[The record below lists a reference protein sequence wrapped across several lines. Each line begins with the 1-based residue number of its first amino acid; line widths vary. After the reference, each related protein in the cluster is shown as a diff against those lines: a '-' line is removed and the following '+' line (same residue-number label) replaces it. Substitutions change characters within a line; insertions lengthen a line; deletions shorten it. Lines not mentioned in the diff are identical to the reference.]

1 MKKFTKE
8 IKIALVVI
16 AGLIILFF
24 GMNYLKGLDIFS
36 SSNKYFISF
45 KDISGLASSSP
56 IYADGYKVGV
66 VRSINY
72 DYNNAGSIMVEAS
85 IDNQLRIP
93 KGSSAEIISDM
104 LGNVKVNLLLAN
116 NPRERVE
123 PGGIIN
129 GDIKAGTLGQ
139 MKDIVP
145 AVINMLPKL
154 DSIVTSL
161 NILLADPSLANSLH
175 NVEKISN
182 NLIVTTSSL
191 NTMLYNLNK
200 DVPTLMCKAGRI
212 MENTEVLTSNL
223 NKIDVTGTMSR
234 IDDTLDN
241 IHQFTSCLNNN
252 SGSLGLLMNDPCLYN
267 NLNATIKSADSL
279 MIDLKAHPKRY
290 VHFSIFG
297 KKDK

>member
-66 VRSINY
+66 VRNINY

-129 GDIKAGTLGQ
+129 GDINAGALGL

-212 MENTEVLTSNL
+212 MDNTEVLTSNL

>member
-72 DYNNAGSIMVEAS
+72 DYNNAGSIMVEVS

-129 GDIKAGTLGQ
+129 GDINAGALGQ

-212 MENTEVLTSNL
+212 MDNTEVLTSNL

>member
-72 DYNNAGSIMVEAS
+72 DYNNAGSIMVEVS

-129 GDIKAGTLGQ
+129 GDINAGALGQ

-182 NLIVTTSSL
+182 DLIVTTSSL

-212 MENTEVLTSNL
+212 MDNTEVLTSNL

>member
-129 GDIKAGTLGQ
+129 GDINAGALGQ

-212 MENTEVLTSNL
+212 MDNTEVLTSNL

-290 VHFSIFG
+290 VHFSIFV

>member
-36 SSNKYFISF
+36 SSNKYFIFF

-66 VRSINY
+66 VRNINY

-129 GDIKAGTLGQ
+129 GDINAGALGQ

-145 AVINMLPKL
+145 AVIDRK
-154 DSIVTSL
+154 STRL
-161 NILLADPSLANSLH
+161 N
-175 NVEKISN
+175 
-182 NLIVTTSSL
+182 SS
-191 NTMLYNLNK
+191 
-200 DVPTLMCKAGRI
+200 
-212 MENTEVLTSNL
+212 
-223 NKIDVTGTMSR
+223 
-234 IDDTLDN
+234 
-241 IHQFTSCLNNN
+241 H
-252 SGSLGLLMNDPCLYN
+252 
-267 NLNATIKSADSL
+267 
-279 MIDLKAHPKRY
+279 
-290 VHFSIFG
+290 
-297 KKDK
+297 

>member
-200 DVPTLMCKAGRI
+200 
-212 MENTEVLTSNL
+212 
-223 NKIDVTGTMSR
+223 IDVTGTMSR

>member
-212 MENTEVLTSNL
+212 MDNTEVLTSNL

>member
-1 MKKFTKE
+1 MKNFTKE

-129 GDIKAGTLGQ
+129 GDINAGTLGQ

-212 MENTEVLTSNL
+212 MDNTEVLTSNL

>member
-129 GDIKAGTLGQ
+129 GDINAGTLGQ

-212 MENTEVLTSNL
+212 MDNTEVLTSNI

>member
-66 VRSINY
+66 VRNINY

-129 GDIKAGTLGQ
+129 GDINAGTLGQ

-212 MENTEVLTSNL
+212 MDNTEVLTSNL

-290 VHFSIFG
+290 VHYSIFG

>member
-66 VRSINY
+66 VRNINY

-129 GDIKAGTLGQ
+129 GDINAGTLGQ

-212 MENTEVLTSNL
+212 MDNTEVLTSNI

>member
-129 GDIKAGTLGQ
+129 GDINAGTLGQ

-212 MENTEVLTSNL
+212 MDNTEVLTSNL

-241 IHQFTSCLNNN
+241 IHQFTACLNNN

>member
-129 GDIKAGTLGQ
+129 GDINAGALGQ

-182 NLIVTTSSL
+182 DLIVTTSSL

-212 MENTEVLTSNL
+212 MDNTEVLTSNL
-223 NKIDVTGTMSR
+223 NKIDVTYT
-234 IDDTLDN
+234 IVDA
-241 IHQFTSCLNNN
+241 
-252 SGSLGLLMNDPCLYN
+252 LL
-267 NLNATIKSADSL
+267 
-279 MIDLKAHPKRY
+279 
-290 VHFSIFG
+290 
-297 KKDK
+297 